1 MIRCTYLELKCDLE
15 IFVKTKNI
23 CHRKEGE
30 KGVTS
35 ESFANGAVVVVPDV
49 VAVGATRPE
58 QRPVELDQVPAAFE
72 TDKKTGSEWSREP

>member
-58 QRPVELDQVPAAFE
+58 
-72 TDKKTGSEWSREP
+72 